1 MIDKLRKWAVM
12 AVPGLSGSPCAVSN
26 VSGKARSVAITSL
39 MITSAMLRGPR
50 HKSICAHI
58 GSICTYVKRMNAD
71 GSRRRFGS
79 GQILRNPFFVN
90 RPVLAHTIFRGRFRQ
105 FFSRITKHFLLIIVV
120 GFKIQSGL
128 GAHSTHL
135 PHLFGDLRHLGIARL
150 APRAWQWGSA
160 FSRRTSDRIPSL
172 HPPSF

>member
-1 MIDKLRKWAVM
+1 MIDKLPKLAVM
-12 AVPGLSGSPCAVSN
+12 AVPGLSGSPCAVAN

-50 HKSICAHI
+50 HKSVCAHI

-90 RPVLAHTIFRGRFRQ
+90 RPVLAHTILRGRFRQ
-105 FFSRITKHFLLIIVV
+105 FSSRHHQHFLPIIVV
-120 GFKIQSGL
+120 GFKILSGSSGRTPL
-128 GAHSTHL
+128 ICPFVWGFASSGDSVTGPSSMAMGKCLFTAHL
-135 PHLFGDLRHLGIARL
+135 
-150 APRAWQWGSA
+150 
-160 FSRRTSDRIPSL
+160 
-172 HPPSF
+172 